1 MHSQKMKIKNTM
13 DSIKTKTGWT
23 QHRNRDD
30 TLKHVGSAGPGPEPR
45 PFTLQLPGCWT
56 AC

>member
-13 DSIKTKTGWT
+13 DSIKTKAGWT

-45 PFTLQLPGCWT
+45 PFTLQIAGCWT

>member
-45 PFTLQLPGCWT
+45 PFTLQIAGCWT